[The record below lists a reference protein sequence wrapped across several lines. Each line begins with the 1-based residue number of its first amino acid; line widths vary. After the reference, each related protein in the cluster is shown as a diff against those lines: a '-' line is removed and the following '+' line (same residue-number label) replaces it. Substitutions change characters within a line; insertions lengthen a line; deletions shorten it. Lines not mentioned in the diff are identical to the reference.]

1 MWAGRCD
8 GIANSRR
15 RSISLPRVQATG
27 IEPSSAIREN
37 PAGAKQGA
45 STAPSYT
52 NLE

>member
-1 MWAGRCD
+1 MS
-8 GIANSRR
+8 NSRR
-15 RSISLPRVQATG
+15 GSVSLPRAAPPG

-37 PAGAKQGA
+37 LAGAKQGA